1 VAEENDSSQDKT
13 EEATPRKLEKAREE
27 GQAPRSKELSTMAV
41 LMARAAGLLMFGNMI
56 ARALEDAM
64 KHSFQIPREAIFDT
78 KQMVIYL
85 AQATAEAAWALGP
98 FMALLLLAAIV
109 GPIGL
114 GGWLFS
120 GKAAMP
126 KFSRLD
132 PLKGL
137 KRMFS
142 LKSLVELGKAI
153 LKVLLV
159 GTVAIL
165 VLKAWTP
172 DLLQIG
178 MEPIKQAMQH
188 ATMTVAWA
196 FLIMSAATIVIAAID
211 VPFQLFDYKKNMRM
225 TKQEVK
231 DEYKDTEGKPE
242 VKGRLRQLQREMAY
256 RRMMQDVPTADVV
269 ITNPTHYAVALKYD
283 GKSMGAPIV
292 VAKGAD
298 HISFKIREVA
308 AANNVEILSSPPLA
322 RAVYHSTEIGDE
334 IPAGL
339 YMAVAQVLAYVFQ
352 LRQFRKGQ
360 GPRPDK
366 LRDVPIP
373 EDLRRDS

>member
-1 VAEENDSSQDKT
+1 MAEENDSSQDKT

-27 GQAPRSKELSTMAV
+27 GQVPRSKELSTMAV
-41 LMARAAGLLMFGNMI
+41 LMAGAAGLLVFGGMI
-56 ARALEDAM
+56 SKALEATM
-64 KHSFQIPREAIFDT
+64 KHSFQLPREAIFDT

-98 FMALLLLAAIV
+98 LLVLLAIAAIA

-120 GKAAMP
+120 SKAIMP
-126 KFSRLD
+126 KFSRLN
-132 PLKGL
+132 PLQGL

-142 LKSLVELGKAI
+142 VKSLVELVKAI

-159 GTVAIL
+159 ALIGIL

-172 DLLQIG
+172 DLLQMG
-178 MEPIKQAMQH
+178 LEPIEPAMQH
-188 ATMTVAWA
+188 SLTTVAWA
-196 FLIMSAATIVIAAID
+196 FLIMSAATILIAALD
-211 VPFQLFDYKKNMRM
+211 VPYQLFDYKKNMRM
-225 TKQEVK
+225 TKQEIK

-242 VKGRLRQLQREMAY
+242 VKGRLRRLQREMAY

-298 HISFKIREVA
+298 NIAFKIREVA
-308 AANNVEILSSPPLA
+308 AANKVEILSSPPLA

-334 IPAGL
+334 IPSGL

-360 GPRPDK
+360 GPRPEK
-366 LRDVPIP
+366 LRDLPIP
-373 EDLRRDS
+373 DDLRRDA